1 MELRRHL
8 LVGRSRSFGGGRRDF
23 VAPMADGLE
32 QVGAAWRR
40 REGADSV
47 RGRERKR
54 PQRPSRGSLLYPQE
68 KGEEGLPSSLA
79 HHNISLLLSHYLIL
93 YSFV

>member
-68 KGEEGLPSSLA
+68 KGAEGSL
-79 HHNISLLLSHYLIL
+79 SP
-93 YSFV
+93 